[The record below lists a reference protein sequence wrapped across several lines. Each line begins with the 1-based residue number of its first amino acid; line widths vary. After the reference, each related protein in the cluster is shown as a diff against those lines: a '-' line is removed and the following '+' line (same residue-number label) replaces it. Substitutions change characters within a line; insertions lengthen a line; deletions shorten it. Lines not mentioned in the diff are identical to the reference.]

1 MKSLLVLENGSTQ
14 NVDWYDNPFRNRGYF
29 PEDLEKIK
37 EEIKKSFNNN
47 GLKNKVVRVHLYR
60 N

>member
-1 MKSLLVLENGSTQ
+1 MKALLVLQDGSTQ
-14 NVDWYDNPFRNRGYF
+14 KIDWQANPFRNRGYF
-29 PEDLEKIK
+29 PHELKEIE

-47 GLKNKVVRVHLYR
+47 GLINKVVRVHLYR